1 METII
6 NLSNRNYKI
15 DLTGRRITFLD
26 SRFYYDENGK
36 PCPSTTTYLECH
48 PKNSAYY
55 EWLKNVGKDADMLRD
70 EGGRRGSVVHG
81 LTERYDKGEVINLMP
96 EGLVE
101 YEPQYKLTDWACF
114 ERYVEFRKRFDIEI
128 HAIEENL
135 VDSELNEGGTLDR
148 DLTIKSINKRYL
160 VDIKASNNI
169 WDEYW
174 IQLAAYHR
182 LKVKQ
187 LGYNPYHGRA
197 ILWLNAK
204 TRTDGSKGAIQGK
217 GWQLIINE
225 DDVKNDLE
233 IFDAVKLLWHRKNV
247 DQVPKQTSYSLRHS
261 LNKTSV
267 AIAEYKASEKLTII
281 S

>member
-6 NLSNRNYKI
+6 KERNKNYKI
-15 DLTGRRITFLD
+15 DLTNRRITLLD
-26 SRFYYDENGK
+26 SRFYYDEDGK
-36 PCPSTTTYLECH
+36 PCPSITTYLECY

-55 EWLKNVGKDADMLRD
+55 EWLKTVGKDADMLRD

-81 LTERYDKGEVINLMP
+81 LTERYDKGEKIDLMP

-101 YEPQYKLTDWACF
+101 YEPQYKLNDWACF
-114 ERYVEFRKRFDIEI
+114 ERYVEFRKRFEIEI
-128 HAIEENL
+128 HSMEENL
-135 VDSELNEGGTLDR
+135 VNSELNEGGTLDR
-148 DLTIKSINKRYL
+148 DLTLILLKKRYL

-169 WDEYW
+169 WAEYW
-174 IQLAAYHR
+174 IQLAAYQR
-182 LKVKQ
+182 LKIKQ
-187 LGYNPYHGRA
+187 FGYNPYHGRA

-225 DDVKNDLE
+225 DDPKKDLE
-233 IFDAVKLLWHRKNV
+233 IFDAVKLLWHQKNG
-247 DQVPKQTSYSLRHS
+247 DQMPRQVSYSLTHKKADVM
-261 LNKTSV
+261 L
-267 AIAEYKASEKLTII
+267 AEYKPNDKVTII